1 MIPENVDE
9 IFDLWEEVTEC
20 LDGTER
26 DKITIAMF
34 VDSILK
40 LRTAKA
46 LERIADSLERG
57 T

>member
-1 MIPENVDE
+1 MIPEQVAD
-9 IFDLWEEVTEC
+9 IFQLWDEVTEC

-40 LRTAKA
+40 LRQAKA

>member
-1 MIPENVDE
+1 MIPEQVED
-9 IFDLWEEVTEC
+9 IFQLWDDVTAC

-34 VDSILK
+34 VDSVLK